1 VPSGFYFFVYMN
13 RIETAVELK
22 FYIGVQEECIR
33 VKEEFVVISLLASG
47 LKNTTHQ
54 TITTK
59 IRLVHEK
66 R

>member
-1 VPSGFYFFVYMN
+1 MN
-13 RIETAVELK
+13 RIETVVELK